1 MCRFP
6 TAGIPPT
13 KPTRTGPFEDDEAL
27 ADLFAELPEGSRRVL
42 ELRYR
47 EGLEIDEIA
56 ERLGMTRNAVDQALH
71 RGHSKLRE
79 RIGAS

>member
-1 MCRFP
+1 M
-6 TAGIPPT
+6 
-13 KPTRTGPFEDDEAL
+13 
-27 ADLFAELPEGSRRVL
+27 L

-56 ERLGMTRNAVDQALH
+56 ERLDMTRNAVDQALH
-71 RGHSKLRE
+71 RGHSRLRE

>member
-1 MCRFP
+1 M
-6 TAGIPPT
+6 
-13 KPTRTGPFEDDEAL
+13 
-27 ADLFAELPEGSRRVL
+27 L

-56 ERLGMTRNAVDQALH
+56 ERLDMTRNAVDQALH
-71 RGHSKLRE
+71 RVSSRLRE